1 MHHGLVFIV
10 PQRRCPAGHQPH
22 ELEKILQ
29 QCPQMS
35 THQALQTELSP
46 LARPGNSSPRA
57 ILSEL
62 HGLPVNGL
70 NDSYMFKVDD
80 AEFSRLDVHHSMF
93 SAGLDGLF
101 PAPAR
106 EDIQHALQIRDDHPK
121 PAILDIGTGSGAWCI
136 EMARAFPNAYVVGM
150 DLVPVKASSLPP
162 SNCHF
167 EVGNADTDLTKMYP
181 AESFDLVHARTMMQ
195 GVKDFPSFFQNVS
208 RMLRPGG
215 VLLIMDGR
223 FVTWDEE
230 RQLIEY
236 KEEGQPGFSWFRKMI
251 YHMHEALE
259 AHNPNTHLM
268 YRITDCVR
276 GMGDEV
282 WKKVDSF
289 DLYLPVGDLDSATIS
304 PGQRLGGR
312 LFAQSLSMLP
322 DSIRP
327 MLLSS
332 SLKPE
337 EVDRLTI
344 ELRAELKEPKVKQF
358 SQFIYTWAV
367 KK

>member
-1 MHHGLVFIV
+1 
-10 PQRRCPAGHQPH
+10 
-22 ELEKILQ
+22 
-29 QCPQMS
+29 
-35 THQALQTELSP
+35 
-46 LARPGNSSPRA
+46 
-57 ILSEL
+57 
-62 HGLPVNGL
+62 
-70 NDSYMFKVDD
+70 
-80 AEFSRLDVHHSMF
+80 MF
-93 SAGLDGLF
+93 SAGLGGLF

-106 EDIQHALQIRDDHPK
+106 EDIQHALRALDDYSK
-121 PAILDIGTGSGAWCI
+121 PAILDIGTGSGAWCM
-136 EMARAFPNAYVVGM
+136 EMARAFPNADVVGL
-150 DLVPVKASSLPP
+150 DLVPVKASSVPP

-167 EVGNADTDLTKMYP
+167 EVGNADTDLAKMYA
-181 AESFDLVHARTMMQ
+181 AESFDLVHARSMMQ
-195 GVKDFPSFFQNVS
+195 GVKDFPSFFQNVW

-215 VLLIMDGR
+215 VFLVMDGR
-223 FVTWDEE
+223 FVTWDDE

-236 KEEGQPGFSWFRKMI
+236 KEEGQPAR
-251 YHMHEALE
+251 
-259 AHNPNTHLM
+259 NPNMHLM

-289 DLYLPVGDLDSATIS
+289 DLYLPVGDFDSETIS

-337 EVDRLTI
+337 EVDRLTV
-344 ELRAELKEPKVKQF
+344 ELKEELKEPKVKQF
-358 SQFIYTWAV
+358 SQ
-367 KK
+367 